1 MLTAGRPA
9 RKGTAATRS
18 TGPDGV
24 PTLRPVPTLP
34 DGLTARPLTAD
45 DLPAAA
51 ELLAAAEP
59 TDDTGEHLDA
69 DDLAEWWVN
78 DLVDLPRDSRA
89 VCAADGALVGVA
101 VVMSMGGVR
110 EDHRVLLEGRVHPGW
125 RGRGIGR
132 ALLDW
137 QLARG
142 EEVHRRDHPE
152 LPGRLT
158 VSVYPGMGTL
168 AALVRRAGFTAE
180 RWYADMERP
189 LTALPEVPAVPGVEL
204 VPYAAERDDEVRRA
218 HNAAFTD
225 HHGSA
230 ERDETAWRAWFTGM
244 RAFRPELSV
253 LALVD
258 GAVTGY
264 VLTYVYDA
272 DTRATGLQQA
282 HLGQLGV
289 LRAARGRGIASA
301 AIVAALQAG
310 AAAGCDTAG
319 LQVDT
324 ENPTGAF
331 GLYQRLGFAP
341 IRTRVEWAL
350 TCPAAP

>member
-1 MLTAGRPA
+1 M
-9 RKGTAATRS
+9 
-18 TGPDGV
+18 
-24 PTLRPVPTLP
+24 LP

-45 DLPAAA
+45 DVDAAA
-51 ELLAAAEP
+51 DLLAAAEP
-59 TDDTGEHLDA
+59 VDDTGEHLDA
-69 DDLAEWWVN
+69 DDLTEWWFN
-78 DLVDLPRDSRA
+78 DLVDLPRDGRA
-89 VCAADGALVGVA
+89 VCAADGTFVAWAA
-101 VVMSMGGVR
+101 VVSLGGAR
-110 EDHRVLLEGRVHPGW
+110 EDHRIGLEGRVHPGW

-137 QLARG
+137 QVRRG
-142 EEVHRRDHPE
+142 AEVHRRDHPE
-152 LPGRLT
+152 LPARLT
-158 VSVYPGMGTL
+158 VSVCPGMASL
-168 AALVRRAGFTAE
+168 ASLARRAGFTAE

-189 LTALPEVPAVPGVEL
+189 LAGLPGVPAVPGVEL
-204 VPYAAERDDEVRRA
+204 VPFTWERDDEVRRA

-230 ERDETAWRAWFTGM
+230 ERDATAWATWYTGQ

-258 GAVTGY
+258 GAVAGY

-289 LRAARGRGIASA
+289 LRPARRRGIASA
-301 AIVAALQAG
+301 AVLAALRAG
-310 AAAGCDTAG
+310 AAAGCDTGG

-324 ENPTGAF
+324 ANPTGAL

-341 IRTRVEWAL
+341 VRTRVQWTL
-350 TCPAAP
+350 TSPPVA

>member
-1 MLTAGRPA
+1 MLTP
-9 RKGTAATRS
+9 AATRPQGTGRTRS
-18 TGPDGV
+18 TARDAV
-24 PTLRPVPTLP
+24 PTLRGVPELP
-34 DGLTARPLTAD
+34 DGLTARPMTTA

-59 TDDTGEHLDA
+59 VDDTGEHLDT

-78 DLVDLPRDSRA
+78 DLVDLPRDGRA
-89 VCAADGALVGVA
+89 VRTGDGDLVAVA
-101 VVMSMGGVR
+101 VVVPVGGTR
-110 EDHRVLLEGRVHPGW
+110 EDQHVMLEGRVHPGW

-137 QLARG
+137 QLRRG
-142 EEVHRRDHPE
+142 AEVHRRDHPE
-152 LPGRLT
+152 LPARLT
-158 VSVYPGMGTL
+158 VSVYPGMGSL
-168 AALVRRAGFTAE
+168 ESLVRRAGFTAE

-189 LTALPEVPAVPGVEL
+189 LTGLPEVPAVPDVEL
-204 VPYAAERDDEVRRA
+204 VPFAWDRDDEVRRA

-230 ERDETAWRAWFTGM
+230 ERDATVWRTWFTGV
-244 RAFRPELSV
+244 RAFRPDLSV

-258 GAVTGY
+258 GAVAGY

-289 LRAARGRGIASA
+289 LRPARGRGIASA
-301 AIVAALQAG
+301 AIVAALRAG

-341 IRTRVEWAL
+341 VRTRVQWVCAR
-350 TCPAAP
+350 PPVS

>member
-1 MLTAGRPA
+1 MLTPA
-9 RKGTAATRS
+9 RAGPQGTPGIRS
-18 TGPDGV
+18 PAPVAV
-24 PTLRPVPTLP
+24 PTLRGVPHLP
-34 DGLTARPLTAD
+34 AGLTARPLTAD

-51 ELLAAAEP
+51 GLLAAAEP
-59 TDDTGEHLDA
+59 VDDTGEHFDA

-78 DLVDLPRDSRA
+78 DLVDLPDDSRA
-89 VCAADGALVGVA
+89 VCTDDGALVAVA
-101 VVMSMGGVR
+101 VVMSMSGTR
-110 EDHRVLLEGRVHPGW
+110 EDHRVVLEGRVHPAW
-125 RGRGIGR
+125 RRRGIGR

-137 QLARG
+137 QLHRG
-142 EEVHRRDHPE
+142 AQVHRRDHPE

-158 VSVYPGMGTL
+158 VSVYPGMAPLGS
-168 AALVRRAGFTAE
+168 LVRRAGFTAE

-189 LTALPEVPAVPGVEL
+189 LTGLPEAPAVPGVEL
-204 VPYAAERDDEVRRA
+204 VPFAWDRDDEVRRA

-230 ERDETAWRAWFTGM
+230 ERDATTWRAWFTGT
-244 RAFRPELSV
+244 RAFRPDLSV

-258 GAVTGY
+258 GAVAGY
-264 VLTYVYDA
+264 VLTYVYEA
-272 DTRATGLQQA
+272 DTRATGVQQA

-289 LRAARGRGIASA
+289 LRPARGRGIASA
-301 AIVAALQAG
+301 AIVAALRAG

-341 IRTRVEWAL
+341 VRTRVQWAC
-350 TCPAAP
+350 TRPPVS

>member
-1 MLTAGRPA
+1 MPE
-9 RKGTAATRS
+9 
-18 TGPDGV
+18 
-24 PTLRPVPTLP
+24 LP
-34 DGLTARPLTAD
+34 DGLTVRALTAD

-51 ELLAAAEP
+51 RLLADAEP
-59 TDDTGEHLDA
+59 ADDTGEHVDA

-78 DLVDLPRDSRA
+78 DLVDLPRDGRA
-89 VCAADGALVGVA
+89 VCAGDGALVAVA
-101 VVMSMGGVR
+101 VVMSLGGAR
-110 EDHRVLLEGRVHPGW
+110 EDHRIALEGRVHPGW
-125 RGRGIGR
+125 RGRGVGR

-137 QLARG
+137 QLRRG
-142 EEVHRRDHPE
+142 AEVHRRDHPA
-152 LPGRLT
+152 LRGLLT
-158 VSVYPGMGTL
+158 VSVYPGMRTL
-168 AALVRRAGFTAE
+168 ESLVRRAGFTAE

-189 LTALPEVPAVPGVEL
+189 LAGLPEVPPVPGVDL
-204 VPYAAERDDEVRRA
+204 VPYTEDRDDEVRRA

-230 ERDETAWRAWFTGM
+230 ERDETAWRAWFTGQ
-244 RAFRPELSV
+244 RAFRPDLSV
-253 LALVD
+253 LALID
-258 GAVTGY
+258 GAVAGY

-272 DTRATGLQQA
+272 DTRATGVQQA

-289 LRAARGRGIASA
+289 LRPARGRGVASA
-301 AIVAALQAG
+301 AIVAALRAG

-341 IRTRVEWAL
+341 IRTRVQWTRTL
-350 TCPAAP
+350 PPAS